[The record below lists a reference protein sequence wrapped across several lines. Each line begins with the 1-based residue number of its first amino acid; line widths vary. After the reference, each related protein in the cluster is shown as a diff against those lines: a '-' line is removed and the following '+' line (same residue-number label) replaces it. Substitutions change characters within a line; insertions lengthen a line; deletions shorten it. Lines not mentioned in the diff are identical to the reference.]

1 MAICN
6 CTKPHPVLS
15 DTPLLSK
22 ERGRGEVYYTT
33 GAGVKCIIQAIAPL
47 NFLELRDRLPTEER
61 NSKVKARKFDS
72 DALKH

>member
-1 MAICN
+1 M
-6 CTKPHPVLS
+6 
-15 DTPLLSK
+15 
-22 ERGRGEVYYTT
+22 
-33 GAGVKCIIQAIAPL
+33 KCIIQAIAPL